1 MINKTKRLMVS
12 RQVKIPRKTY
22 FWGPTPNPGMHPK
35 DQSVTLL
42 SIIRDY
48 LKLSD
53 KEREAARIL
62 ANGLVKVDGKTV
74 REKKFAV
81 GFMDVIEI
89 NGEFYRV
96 VYNDQGALVL
106 MKETKERASMKLLKV
121 RSKVVA
127 PGNRIQLG
135 THDGRTFI
143 TDDKSIKVGDVLAV
157 SIPDMKIG
165 EIIKMQP
172 GNKAYITAGSHVNQT
187 GTISKIEVKEGSSA
201 NLVHFQEGFSTIKD
215 HVFMVGSSKF
225 SFALNPEEVIP

>member
-1 MINKTKRLMVS
+1 MINRTKRLMVS
-12 RQVKIPRKTY
+12 RQVKIPRKTF

-48 LKLSD
+48 LGLSD

-62 ANGLVKVDGKTV
+62 ANGLVKVDGKVV
-74 REKKFAV
+74 RQKKFAV
-81 GFMDVIEI
+81 GFMDVVEI
-89 NGEFYRV
+89 NNEFFRMI
-96 VYNDQGALVL
+96 YNDQGALVL
-106 MKETKERASMKLLKV
+106 MREDKERSGIKLLKV
-121 RSKVVA
+121 KTKVVA
-127 PGNRIQLG
+127 PGNKIQIG
-135 THDGRTFI
+135 THDGRTI
-143 TDDKSIKVGDVLAV
+143 MTDDKSIKVGDVLVV
-157 SIPDMKIG
+157 SIPDIQIK

-172 GNKAYITAGSHVNQT
+172 GNKAYLTAGSHVNQI

-225 SFALNPEEVIP
+225 SFAISPEEVIP